1 MLADII
7 IIAIMALSIFL
18 GYKKGLVKLGIGL
31 CAGIIAIIAAL
42 ILYRPITNLV
52 INTTNID
59 ENIEQH
65 IIERTK
71 TNEISDKMVPGVAK
85 ELTYNII
92 RAGVMLILYILIKIV
107 LRFVTALADIIAKLP
122 ILKQCNELGG
132 AIYGIVRGLLI
143 IYVALMIINFIG
155 QVNPQNKL
163 HTKIEESHIAKEM
176 YNKNV
181 IELLVK

>member
-1 MLADII
+1 
-7 IIAIMALSIFL
+7 
-18 GYKKGLVKLGIGL
+18 
-31 CAGIIAIIAAL
+31 
-42 ILYRPITNLV
+42 
-52 INTTNID
+52 
-59 ENIEQH
+59 
-65 IIERTK
+65 
-71 TNEISDKMVPGVAK
+71 MVPEVAK

-132 AIYGIVRGLLI
+132 AIYGIIRGLLI

-155 QVNPQNKL
+155 QINPQNKI
-163 HTKIEESHIAKEM
+163 HKKIEESYIAKEM

>member
-1 MLADII
+1 MLADIT

-31 CAGIIAIIAAL
+31 CAGIIAIVVAL

-52 INTTNID
+52 INKTNID
-59 ENIEQH
+59 KNIEQH
-65 IIERTK
+65 IIEKAK
-71 TNEISDKMVPGVAK
+71 TNEISDKMVPEVAK

-132 AIYGIVRGLLI
+132 AIYGIIRGLLI

-155 QVNPQNKL
+155 QINPQNKI
-163 HTKIEESHIAKEM
+163 HTKIEESYIAKEM